1 MLRADYSPQFER
13 DAKRLAR
20 KHIDLEPLEEVI
32 DLVLEDTLESR
43 KVLKQRHK
51 MHALKGVWA
60 GSQECH
66 VANAGD
72 WLVIWRTGDGLAV
85 FQRTGSHDELFA

>member
-1 MLRADYSPQFER
+1 MLDVEYAPQYKRDYKRFQKKHADMGLLDEVM
-13 DAKRLAR
+13 RLIA
-20 KHIDLEPLEEVI
+20 
-32 DLVLEDTLESR
+32 EDTRESR

-66 VANAGD
+66 AANAGD